1 MHDTD
6 EQSVDRSRAERG
18 GDRRHQFPGRTKQ
31 VFVRLSPTEYDHIAA
46 AAARVDLTPTGYV
59 AETALAAA
67 TGTAPSSGQMD
78 TSGATRAELARLQR
92 ELFAVRTAVTRVGT
106 NLNQAVATLHSIGHP
121 TDRLRSA
128 VVRCDEVL
136 QAVDAAVAAIDRRLR

>member
-1 MHDTD
+1 MHDTN
-6 EQSVDRSRAERG
+6 EQPVDRSGAERG
-18 GDRRHQFPGRTKQ
+18 VDRRHLFPGRTKQ
-31 VFVRLSPTEYDHIAA
+31 VFVRLSPTEYDHIAT

-67 TGTAPSSGQMD
+67 TGTAPSNGQMD

-92 ELFAVRTAVTRVGT
+92 ELFAVRTAVTRIGT
-106 NLNQAVATLHSIGHP
+106 NLNQAVAALHTIGRP

-128 VVRCDEVL
+128 ATRCQEVL
-136 QAVDAAVAAIDRRLR
+136 EAVDAAVAAIDGRLR